1 VYLTNTKISYVIYTN
16 LLFVLWLLLVMNLL
30 DDGKKKSVVNVF
42 QCFLV
47 LRQVELKSS
56 LMTCRCRRLMLG
68 CAW

>member
-1 VYLTNTKISYVIYTN
+1 
-16 LLFVLWLLLVMNLL
+16 MNLP

-68 CAW
+68 SAW